1 MLRPYPSDQR
11 KSVAKHT
18 IGVFSGK
25 TEIQAY
31 FNENESLSID
41 ILTAENTIEDG
52 IVSIGTIG
60 LSEIDFKYSDGSP
73 FPTRVE
79 LCAAT
84 ETTNT
89 PWKNALTTAAFIL
102 INRKREILP
111 GDILENALK
120 EYYPN
125 TDLPHFYLTYPFI
138 WNEGHFPQL
147 NYESLK
153 INWLQCIAIHEDE
166 KNFIYENSAKEFED
180 LLLEKEANIFDSERK
195 SVLK

>member
-11 KSVAKHT
+11 KLVAKHT
-18 IGVFSGK
+18 TSVFAGK
-25 TEIQAY
+25 TEIREF
-31 FNENESLSID
+31 FNENETLSVD
-41 ILTAENTIEDG
+41 ILSAENTVESG
-52 IVSIGTIG
+52 IVSLGTIG
-60 LSEIDFKYSDGSP
+60 LSEVDLKYSDGSP

-84 ETTNT
+84 EIANT
-89 PWKNALTTAAFIL
+89 PWKNALATAAFIL
-102 INRKREILP
+102 INRKREVLP
-111 GDILENALK
+111 GDILENILK

-125 TDLPHFYLTYPFI
+125 TKLPHFYLTYPFI

-147 NYESLK
+147 DYGDIK

-180 LLLEKEANIFDSERK
+180 ILLKKEIDIFEPERK
-195 SVLK
+195 SAL